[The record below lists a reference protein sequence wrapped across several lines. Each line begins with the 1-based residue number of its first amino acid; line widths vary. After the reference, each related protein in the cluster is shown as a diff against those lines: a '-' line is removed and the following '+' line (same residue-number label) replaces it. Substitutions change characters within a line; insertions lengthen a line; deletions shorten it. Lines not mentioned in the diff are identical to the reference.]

1 MIMISKSASAAA
13 IALVLLV
20 SPPAAQAFSVLNTWL
35 VSETTLG
42 PDRVRLS
49 LGMLPI
55 HRGGAGE
62 ARLTFMR
69 RAEELARAAGY
80 TGFEIVDYSEGIE
93 SGMVFGQRVAEG
105 TVRFTGKSAEPSR
118 TPLPDAYTVGPEDV
132 GRSRPPEAEPQ
143 PQASEEAPAA
153 TPMRNPGP
161 EHTAQAMP
169 IRLSAT
175 PWLDGN

>member
-1 MIMISKSASAAA
+1 
-13 IALVLLV
+13 LLV
-20 SPPAAQAFSVLNTWL
+20 ALGAPEAKAFNVVNTWH

-49 LGMLPI
+49 LGMMPI

-62 ARLTFMR
+62 ARLYFMR

-80 TGFEIVDYSEGIE
+80 TGYEIVDYSEGIE

-105 TVRFTGKSAEPSR
+105 TVRFTGKTDDPIQP
-118 TPLPDAYTVGPEDV
+118 PLSEAYTVGPEDV
-132 GRSRPPEAEPQ
+132 GRSRPPALESEPQ
-143 PQASEEAPAA
+143 KQDKTTGA
-153 TPMRNPGP
+153 TPASKAGP
-161 EHTAQAMP
+161 EYTAQAMP

>member
-1 MIMISKSASAAA
+1 MIAKPAATA
-13 IALVLLV
+13 ALALLV
-20 SPPAAQAFSVLNTWL
+20 ALGAPEARAFNFLDTWR
-35 VSETTLG
+35 VSETTLA

-62 ARLTFMR
+62 ARLYFMR
-69 RAEELARAAGY
+69 RAEELAQAAGY

-105 TVRFTGKSAEPSR
+105 TVRFTGKRAEPAR
-118 TPLPDAYTVGPEDV
+118 PPLSDAYTVGPEDV
-132 GRSRPPEAEPQ
+132 GRSRPPAAEPQ
-143 PQASEEAPAA
+143 PQAPEETPAA
-153 TPMRNPGP
+153 TPMRNLGP
-161 EHTAQAMP
+161 EHKAQAMP

>member
-1 MIMISKSASAAA
+1 MISKSAATAALALA
-13 IALVLLV
+13 IALG
-20 SPPAAQAFSVLNTWL
+20 SPPASAFSFLDTWR

-49 LGMLPI
+49 LGMMPI

-62 ARLTFMR
+62 ARLYFMR

-105 TVRFTGKSAEPSR
+105 TVRFTGKAPGP
-118 TPLPDAYTVGPEDV
+118 TGAPVLDAYTVGPEDV
-132 GRSRPPEAEPQ
+132 GRLPPPAVEPDPRSPSQ
-143 PQASEEAPAA
+143 STAVK
-153 TPMRNPGP
+153 PMRSTGP
-161 EHTAQAMP
+161 EYTAQAMP
-169 IRLSAT
+169 VRLSAT